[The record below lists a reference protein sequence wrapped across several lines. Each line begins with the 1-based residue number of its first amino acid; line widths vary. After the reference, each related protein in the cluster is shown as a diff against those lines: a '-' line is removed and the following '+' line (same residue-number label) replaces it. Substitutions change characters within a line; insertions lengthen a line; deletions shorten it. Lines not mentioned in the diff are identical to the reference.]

1 LTARTGETNVDS
13 ADRDAN
19 RPLRDRL
26 AQVHERYARLRSDM
40 DEMQRRLADMRVLAV
55 SPDGLV
61 RATVGPRGQLID
73 LWLDRRATRIDSEQL
88 ARTIVAT
95 VQDAAARTAA
105 EVEAMMADYFPA
117 ESSALAF
124 VRDND
129 FGTLMRRPD
138 AMFRDLTERDYIH
151 PNE

>member
-1 LTARTGETNVDS
+1 MAES
-13 ADRDAN
+13 ADRDGN
-19 RPLRDRL
+19 RALRDRL

-40 DEMQRRLADMRVLAV
+40 DEMQRRLSEMRVLAV

-73 LWLDRRATRIDSEQL
+73 LWIDRRASRSIDSDQL
-88 ARTIVAT
+88 ARIIVAT
-95 VQDAAARTAA
+95 VQDAAARTAK

-117 ESSALAF
+117 DSGALGF

-129 FGTLMRRPD
+129 FSTLMRRPD
-138 AMFRDLTERDYIH
+138 AMFRDLTERDSLN

>member
-1 LTARTGETNVDS
+1 MDS

-19 RPLRDRL
+19 RALRDRL

-40 DEMQRRLADMRVLAV
+40 DEMQHRLAEMRVLAV
-55 SPDGLV
+55 SPDGFV

-73 LWLDRRATRIDSEQL
+73 LWLDRRACRTIDSDQL

-95 VQDAAARTAA
+95 VQDAAARTAN

-117 ESSALAF
+117 DSGALAF
-124 VRDND
+124 LRDND

-138 AMFRDLTERDYIH
+138 AALRDLTERDSLNR
-151 PNE
+151 NE

>member
-1 LTARTGETNVDS
+1 VTNVDS

-40 DEMQRRLADMRVLAV
+40 DEMQRRLADMRVLAI

-73 LWLDRRATRIDSEQL
+73 LWLDRRACRTLDSEQL
-88 ARTIVAT
+88 ARMIVAT
-95 VQDAAARTAA
+95 VQDAAARTTR
-105 EVEAMMADYFPA
+105 EVEAMMSDYFPA
-117 ESSALAF
+117 DSSALAF

-138 AMFRDLTERDYIH
+138 AMFRDLTERDYLN

>member
-1 LTARTGETNVDS
+1 MTIVTES
-13 ADRDAN
+13 ADRDVN
-19 RPLRDRL
+19 RALRDRL
-26 AQVHERYARLRSDM
+26 AQVHERYARLRSDL
-40 DEMQRRLADMRVLAV
+40 DEMQHRLAAMRVLAV

-73 LWLDRRATRIDSEQL
+73 LWLDRRACRTVDSDQL
-88 ARTIVAT
+88 ARIILAT
-95 VQDAAARTAA
+95 VQDAAARTAN

-117 ESSALAF
+117 DSGAIGFL
-124 VRDND
+124 RDND

-138 AMFRDLTERDYIH
+138 AMLQRLTERDSLS

>member
-1 LTARTGETNVDS
+1 MTTVAES

-19 RPLRDRL
+19 RALRDRL

-40 DEMQRRLADMRVLAV
+40 DEMQRRLAEMRVLAV

-73 LWLDRRATRIDSEQL
+73 LWLDRRSRALDPDQL

-95 VQDAAARTAA
+95 VADAAARTAG

-117 ESSALAF
+117 DSSALAF
-124 VRDND
+124 LRDNE

-138 AMFRDLTERDYIH
+138 AMVRDLTERDSVN